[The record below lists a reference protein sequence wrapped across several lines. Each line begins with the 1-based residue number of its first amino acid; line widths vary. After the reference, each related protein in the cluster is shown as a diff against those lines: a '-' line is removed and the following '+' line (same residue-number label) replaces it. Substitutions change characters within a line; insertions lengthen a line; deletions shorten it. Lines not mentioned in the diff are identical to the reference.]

1 MNRVL
6 HPLVWWIWA
15 GSIAIG
21 IAKTSSVLLAMATV
35 GVVAIVVSRK
45 AENAPWSKSFQWSLK
60 IGIWIIAIRT
70 LTGILIG
77 VPTAGRILFTIP
89 RIPLPM
95 WMPGIRIGGSVTAER
110 VMATAHDGIMLAAII
125 ALLGAAA
132 SLASPHRLLR
142 SLPVMVYEFGVAV
155 VIATSVL
162 PQLVTS
168 SARIRQAQ
176 RLRGQ
181 NVRGLR
187 GWRRLALPLLEDAL
201 ARSLDLAAAMDSRGY
216 GFSRRRSKYRPD
228 SWRLSEYLLC
238 IAGVVAI
245 AFPDTILVAALL
257 ALTAVP
263 SQKINNQE
271 VLVLT

>member
-6 HPLVWWIWA
+6 HPLAWWIWG
-15 GSIAIG
+15 GSIAIA
-21 IAKTSSVLLAMATV
+21 IAKASSVPLALGAV
-35 GVVAIVVSRK
+35 GAVAIVVWRK
-45 AENAPWSKSFQWSLK
+45 SENAPWSNSFRWSLK
-60 IGIWIIAIRT
+60 LGVWIIAIRT

-77 VPTAGRILFTIP
+77 VPSAGRRLFAIP
-89 RIPLPM
+89 EIPLPS
-95 WMPGIRIGGSVTAER
+95 WMPGIRIGGVVTAER
-110 VMATAHDGIMLAAII
+110 LMSTAHDGIIIASII

-168 SARIRQAQ
+168 SARIREAQ

-181 NVRGLR
+181 DVRGLR

-201 ARSLDLAAAMDSRGY
+201 SRSLDLAAAMDSRGY
-216 GFSRRRSKYRPD
+216 GFSRRRSKYRPN
-228 SWRLSEYLLC
+228 SWRISEYSLC
-238 IAGVVAI
+238 IAAVITLVFPVVAL
-245 AFPDTILVAALL
+245 PAALMAL
-257 ALTAVP
+257 AVVP
-263 SQKINNQE
+263 SQRTLPQE
-271 VLVLT
+271 LAVRA